1 MNKNTIKL
9 SATFIICA
17 IIIYLTYFMDRYPS
31 SSDNVLFV
39 LTSLTAISTGLGA
52 LGTLWFFKAAKS
64 KYFDY
69 FKDLSGGGNF
79 ILWITISNILFIC
92 QGFIQI
98 EAYNLL
104 IANNGGVEV
113 EGGNIGGYFATED
126 VALKYHEIA
135 SVIYITINTI
145 NILVFLIGYYFKL
158 KFSLKIPIRKTKI
171 ISVWLIV
178 GSILITC
185 ILTLLGLIM
194 FFVLCSGFP
203 VITGG

>member
-1 MNKNTIKL
+1 MNKNIIKL
-9 SATFIICA
+9 SATFIICT
-17 IIIYLTYFMDRYPS
+17 IIIYLIYFMDRYPS
-31 SSDNVLFV
+31 RSENVLFV
-39 LTSLTAISTGLGA
+39 ITSLTAISSGLAA

-69 FKDLSGGGNF
+69 FKNLSGGQNF
-79 ILWITISNILFIC
+79 ILWITISNILFIS

-104 IANNGGVEV
+104 IVNNGGVEV

-126 VALKYHEIA
+126 VALKYHETA

-145 NILVFLIGYYFKL
+145 NILVFLISYYFKL
-158 KFSLKIPIRKTKI
+158 KFGLKIPIRKIKI
-171 ISVWLIV
+171 IPVWLIV
-178 GSILITC
+178 GSTLVSLI
-185 ILTLLGLIM
+185 I
-194 FFVLCSGFP
+194 FFGLCSGFP